1 MKIKEMF
8 KKITAGI
15 GTFFATVTSKV
26 FAAPDL
32 NATINMVEPAY
43 GIPDPKIPNTPFY
56 VPLLN
61 FLQIITIPI
70 IIILGIIIFVKKRK
84 KQKIQIFT
92 VVLITA
98 IIIFIIASI
107 IKFTITFFQPLY

>member
-15 GTFFATVTSKV
+15 GVFLATVTSKV
-26 FAAPDL
+26 FAAFDL
-32 NATINMVEPAY
+32 ESHIAEPEY
-43 GIPDPKIPNTPFY
+43 GIPTPSPKIPNTPFY

-84 KQKIQIFT
+84 NQKIQIFK

-107 IKFTITFFQPLY
+107 IKITITLFKPLY

>member
-15 GTFFATVTSKV
+15 GVFLATVTSKV
-26 FAAPDL
+26 FAAFDL
-32 NATINMVEPAY
+32 ESHIEPEY
-43 GIPDPKIPNTPFY
+43 GIPTPSPKIPNTPFY

-84 KQKIQIFT
+84 NQKIQIFK

-107 IKFTITFFQPLY
+107 IKITITLFQPLY

>member
-15 GTFFATVTSKV
+15 GVFLATVTSKV
-26 FAAPDL
+26 FAAFDL
-32 NATINMVEPAY
+32 ESHIAEPEY
-43 GIPDPKIPNTPFY
+43 GIPTPSPKIPNTPFY

-70 IIILGIIIFVKKRK
+70 IIIPVSYTHLVFVRGIFCIY
-84 KQKIQIFT
+84 T
-92 VVLITA
+92 C
-98 IIIFIIASI
+98 
-107 IKFTITFFQPLY
+107 